1 MERDMAL
8 ATIQAQLAQLTAQLT
23 HNAERTTMPSVPT
36 LDVPYG
42 QGYQS
47 PQFTVNEDAWGY
59 QGYDQPS
66 NNMFS
71 NAYNSAWRDHSNYMW
86 GEPQQFQQNGYWQQ
100 EEEFYSKPMQYAQS
114 NSGSSINYNQILNEL
129 NCLVQGSQNQAK
141 EAQQDAYWQPY
152 EEFYTTSMKPPQ
164 HPPQQFQSNQSMPV
178 DYNQRLKELISL
190 VQGLRKEE
198 QLPPSEEFY
207 QWPYEPSQPPQQ
219 LTQFNSGT
227 SLDNDTLNKLL
238 TSLNQGVEN
247 QNQEMQDRVKR
258 VDELEMQVGQIVEF
272 MAQIR
277 DQSELS
283 NSNIANSK
291 AESEIDEA
299 ITLEGDMKD
308 EAVPEPSKHSPN
320 MDELLLQAEEEE
332 DDLGS
337 LEEFL
342 LQAPQ
347 IPMSSNSGEEVLNS
361 LHSNIIPPNVLCPC
375 RFFIPNF
382 KESEKDIVEALPKV
396 QSDIL
401 ILGAPKQIPDG
412 IEMFKEPCTPR
423 KGIQENEVVEAYQEY
438 IQEAVHETIKPKAVE
453 FDDTGHATTIIV
465 NLAKFKVP
473 EMFTNVVFVIE
484 FMSEKESKPSSPN
497 LILTYTNMFLILM
510 IQAPTLE
517 FKPLPNHF
525 KYHLPLKDKFHAL
538 EPRGV

>member
-36 LDVPYG
+36 FDVPYG

-47 PQFTVNEDAWGY
+47 PQFYANEDVWGY
-59 QGYDQPS
+59 QGHNQS
-66 NNMFS
+66 RGNIFS
-71 NAYNSAWRDHSNYMW
+71 NAYNSDWRGNSDYMSD
-86 GEPQQFQQNGYWQQ
+86 EPQQFQQGGYWQQ
-100 EEEFYSKPMQYAQS
+100 DEFYSRPMQ
-114 NSGSSINYNQILNEL
+114 
-129 NCLVQGSQNQAK
+129 
-141 EAQQDAYWQPY
+141 
-152 EEFYTTSMKPPQ
+152 PPQ
-164 HPPQQFQSNQSMPV
+164 HSPQQFQSNQSMPMN
-178 DYNQRLKELISL
+178 YNEILEGLIS
-190 VQGLRKEE
+190 VAQGLRKEE

-219 LTQFNSGT
+219 STQFNSGT

-247 QNQEMQDRVKR
+247 RNQEMQDRVKR

-277 DQSELS
+277 DQS
-283 NSNIANSK
+283 
-291 AESEIDEA
+291 
-299 ITLEGDMKD
+299 DMKD
-308 EAVPEPSKHSPN
+308 EAVPEPSKHNPN

-361 LHSNIIPPNVLCPC
+361 LHSNIIPPNVLCPY
-375 RFFIPNF
+375 RFLIPNI

-396 QSDIL
+396 QSDIP
-401 ILGAPKQIPDG
+401 ILVAPKQVPDG

-423 KGIQENEVVEAYQEY
+423 KGIRENEVVEAYQEY
-438 IQEAVHETIKPKAVE
+438 IQEAVHETIKPRAVE
-453 FDDTGHATTIIV
+453 FDDTGQATTIIV

-473 EMFTNVVFVIE
+473 EMFKNV
-484 FMSEKESKPSSPN
+484 
-497 LILTYTNMFLILM
+497 
-510 IQAPTLE
+510 APTLE